1 MKNKFILINSL
12 ISLFLLSGCISKEAL
27 TPNTL
32 KVLTNPSDST
42 TLNDEEMEIVLS
54 EARKNLKDVSMM
66 RYTVNEV
73 DDNSRLYTGALS
85 TLANRR
91 TSYTQLE
98 LTPFSNDVLVSSI
111 SNSVVSTGN
120 TVYSSYY
127 SNSNIFYINEVPS
140 MEENEVPSYQIS
152 YNVKSTINNQSS
164 SYSGKTV
171 DLPSLEYGRMFL
183 NQLLESLIFDE
194 SYTEGID
201 LFSVTSLKNYVLTNN
216 GFAFSQSSRNVYA
229 TYYNV
234 EVDYVDNPIK
244 GNNENQLLLATI
256 DNFQICY
263 AYDMASGYRLD
274 NFQYIRSSGYL
285 SDYQGNINSDILI
298 VSQMT
303 KNIKINYGSRD
314 VYEGEIVPYENVD
327 PFLDYELVSVNEA
340 GEYTLVDNFI
350 DTSMSYVALYGA
362 SSIDGYVA
370 IKHFSLATGNY
381 ALRGVDD
388 KIIPYDDIEIVSNRF
403 NSIKPQIINNIEY
416 INLLEGEY
424 EMRIYL
430 DQDGHLINV
439 ELSCLEVTMNI
450 A

>member
-140 MEENEVPSYQIS
+140 LEENEVPSYQIS

-201 LFSVTSLKNYVLTNN
+201 LFSVTLHYERDGIILTY
-216 GFAFSQSSRNVYA
+216 SRFV
-229 TYYNV
+229 
-234 EVDYVDNPIK
+234 
-244 GNNENQLLLATI
+244 
-256 DNFQICY
+256 
-263 AYDMASGYRLD
+263 R
-274 NFQYIRSSGYL
+274 
-285 SDYQGNINSDILI
+285 
-298 VSQMT
+298 
-303 KNIKINYGSRD
+303 
-314 VYEGEIVPYENVD
+314 
-327 PFLDYELVSVNEA
+327 
-340 GEYTLVDNFI
+340 
-350 DTSMSYVALYGA
+350 
-362 SSIDGYVA
+362 
-370 IKHFSLATGNY
+370 
-381 ALRGVDD
+381 
-388 KIIPYDDIEIVSNRF
+388 
-403 NSIKPQIINNIEY
+403 
-416 INLLEGEY
+416 
-424 EMRIYL
+424 
-430 DQDGHLINV
+430 
-439 ELSCLEVTMNI
+439 
-450 A
+450 

>member
-1 MKNKFILINSL
+1 
-12 ISLFLLSGCISKEAL
+12 
-27 TPNTL
+27 
-32 KVLTNPSDST
+32 
-42 TLNDEEMEIVLS
+42 
-54 EARKNLKDVSMM
+54 
-66 RYTVNEV
+66 
-73 DDNSRLYTGALS
+73 
-85 TLANRR
+85 
-91 TSYTQLE
+91 
-98 LTPFSNDVLVSSI
+98 
-111 SNSVVSTGN
+111 
-120 TVYSSYY
+120 
-127 SNSNIFYINEVPS
+127 
-140 MEENEVPSYQIS
+140 
-152 YNVKSTINNQSS
+152 
-164 SYSGKTV
+164 
-171 DLPSLEYGRMFL
+171 
-183 NQLLESLIFDE
+183 
-194 SYTEGID
+194 
-201 LFSVTSLKNYVLTNN
+201 
-216 GFAFSQSSRNVYA
+216 
-229 TYYNV
+229 
-234 EVDYVDNPIK
+234 
-244 GNNENQLLLATI
+244 
-256 DNFQICY
+256 
-263 AYDMASGYRLD
+263 
-274 NFQYIRSSGYL
+274 
-285 SDYQGNINSDILI
+285 
-298 VSQMT
+298 MT